1 MAKKAYTPES
11 ATKNRKLYARM
22 LIISEGEKTE
32 PTYFKTVIKKYDLR
46 KENITIIQ
54 SSSGSAPMSVAES
67 TEKEIKKAEASGNPY
82 NHVFCVVDRDE
93 HENFDDACNKMLQ
106 TCKDMENKD
115 DVLARSWPCFEYWL
129 LSHYTFT
136 RAPFTRKGDN
146 SPCKTC
152 LTELAK
158 HINVYEKNHTS
169 FDTLMDKLDTAITN
183 AKQSCKD
190 ADRTD
195 EPNPSTEVYKILEC
209 LKKLKKENRLPSA

>member
-1 MAKKAYTPES
+1 MAKKAYTPEP

-115 DVLARSWPCFEYWL
+115 DVLARSWPCFEYWIL
-129 LSHYTFT
+129 LHFNYSSRHFHRTG
-136 RAPFTRKGDN
+136 K
-146 SPCKTC
+146 SPCDNCIEVLKKDI
-152 LTELAK
+152 LD
-158 HINVYEKNHTS
+158 YEKNYEN
-169 FDTLMDKLDTAITN
+169 FDRLMDKLEVAITN
-183 AKQSCKD
+183 AKTSRQRAE
-190 ADRTD
+190 ADGED
-195 EPNPSTEVYKILEC
+195 NPSTEVYKILEC
-209 LKKLKKENRLPSA
+209 LKELKKTNRLPSA